1 MDKFLE
7 PLKFLLT
14 KRNFNLVKP
23 ILKFS
28 KNNYQKLINKD
39 LEEMLRISSEPYIT
53 AINDGVLRHMR

>member
-23 ILKFS
+23 ILKLS

-39 LEEMLRISSEPYIT
+39 LEEMLRISYIT

>member
-39 LEEMLRISSEPYIT
+39 LEEMLRISSVSYIS
-53 AINDGVLRHMR
+53 ALKNRVLRHKG